1 MPFILIGRVIIRPT
15 SSQKLGSDSA
25 DNALLPETPAMPQ
38 RLMPPDAENS
48 LTIKVP
54 GWFDAKH

>member
-38 RLMPPDAENS
+38 RHMPPDAENS